1 MLDAFGDTTRFTA
14 RVLDQYG
21 QEMVAAAVTYESSD
35 EAVAAVDGSGLVT
48 AAGNGSATV
57 TAATGAVV
65 GSAVV
70 TVEQRVVEVR
80 VSPDSVTLV
89 AIGDTVR
96 LAAEALDSNG
106 HGVAR
111 ADFEW
116 TSEDS
121 VATVDAAGLVTAAA
135 NGSATVSATS
145 AAVAGTAAVTV
156 KQVVE
161 SLRVA
166 PDSVTFVAIG
176 DTMRLVAEALDSNGH
191 AVVSAQF
198 DWTSDDSVATVDAT
212 GLVAA
217 AGNGSTSV
225 AARSGALGGSAV
237 VTVKQVVESVRVAPD
252 SVTFVAI
259 RDTVR
264 FVAEGLD
271 SNGYAV
277 ADAEFDFRSNN
288 EGVASVD
295 AAGLVMALADGNAA
309 VVVTSAPA
317 TGQAVV
323 RVRAGSA
330 RDREVLMAFH
340 EATGGP
346 GWTRNFNWLSDAGID
361 QWYGVGT
368 DSLDRV
374 VEIELVGNGLI
385 GSLPPEL
392 GRLERLTRLSLA
404 ATPGFGYVCARSNT
418 PPTGTGVKG
427 DLEWAGSI
435 AEFRVPIEPLWSNRA
450 TDGRA
455 YAAEFVADTAMHG
468 MASLGNLSYRRNR
481 LTGRI
486 PAELGG
492 LAGLEH
498 LSLGG
503 NKLSGPIPPELG
515 GLVGL
520 RYLDLQI
527 SGLSG
532 PIPSEIGRLANLE
545 HLLLAGNDLSGPLPP
560 ELGNLRN
567 LKKLFLRQNEVTGS
581 LPSELGKLVSLE
593 ELDFTCNELSGPLPP
608 ELGNLRNLQELEL
621 FGNKQSGEIPESL
634 GRLAS
639 LTKLDIRYN
648 YYLTGGI
655 PPGIGGLTE
664 LTELLLAQNLL
675 SGPIPP
681 ELSRLVNLDLLLLD
695 NNNLTGE
702 IPPQLG
708 DLKNI
713 RYLSVSGNDLTGT
726 IPPELGGLVS
736 LEKLQVSVNRLTGA
750 VPFQLGNLR
759 NLRDLWFATN
769 QLTGPLPPELGS
781 LPNLRI
787 LMPAANPGLTGSLPR
802 TLTRIP
808 LRIFNWEDTGLCAPR
823 DRAFQTW
830 VASIEGAWGADCKQ
844 IPREVFRAFFEATGG
859 SGWMSSLNWL
869 TNAPVSSWYGV
880 TVEDSLVTG
889 LDLSDNRLVGTLP
902 SAVGE
907 FTELQR
913 LDVSR
918 NSLAG
923 GLPQE
928 LQELQDLETLD
939 LSRNRFSGPVVR
951 VLSSLKML
959 KRLDLSDNELEGP
972 LPGFLPQLDALRYF
986 RWNNSGLCAPEAPW
1000 FQTWLASI
1008 ETRDGPTC
1016 EGPFTLS
1023 VAAAHLTQAAQSSE
1037 GAIPVVAGRPAQ
1049 LRVFATAD
1057 RANDYN
1063 PDALVTFHAGG
1074 REVHEVEMQTD
1085 GSRGVPDHYDP
1096 ARADQRY
1103 QALIPGAVLRPG
1115 TEMVVAIDP
1124 DSVMPRAEFSEVR
1137 IPLDVRELP
1146 RMRLTIVPVVAESG
1160 AGGDVLDWVR
1170 SADDPA
1176 VGFMRA
1182 VLPVGDLDLTVREPF
1197 TIAQL
1202 PVAEDINDWRDLLQ
1216 DIDLLRTAEAGSGYW
1231 YAVVQPEGERGTLG
1245 ITYIEGRASV
1255 GIPDPQVFA
1264 HELGHNMS
1272 LRHAPCG
1279 GPARQDPDYPYADG
1293 SIGVHGYDPRA
1304 DTLVDPST
1312 PDLMSYCR
1320 PRWISDYHFNKAL
1333 EYRLEAEVT
1342 SSARTAADLP
1352 NGSRLLLWGSV
1363 DAEGRLRLDPAFS
1376 LDAPAKLPSGP
1387 GPYRVEGFAPDG
1399 TSAFAIDFA
1408 MDEASEGGGG
1418 FHYLI
1423 PFEEERLASLER
1435 IVLSGPEGSVEL
1447 GRQTLAPP
1455 IAIVIDQDSGRIRS
1469 VLRGE
1474 AAENAVG
1481 MAAARAP
1488 GGPPVRERVLVSY
1501 GLPVPPAR

>member
-1 MLDAFGDTTRFTA
+1 M
-14 RVLDQYG
+14 
-21 QEMVAAAVTYESSD
+21 
-35 EAVAAVDGSGLVT
+35 
-48 AAGNGSATV
+48 
-57 TAATGAVV
+57 
-65 GSAVV
+65 
-70 TVEQRVVEVR
+70 
-80 VSPDSVTLV
+80 SPDSMTLV

-96 LAAEALDSNG
+96 L
-106 HGVAR
+106 
-111 ADFEW
+111 
-116 TSEDS
+116 
-121 VATVDAAGLVTAAA
+121 
-135 NGSATVSATS
+135 
-145 AAVAGTAAVTV
+145 
-156 KQVVE
+156 
-161 SLRVA
+161 
-166 PDSVTFVAIG
+166 
-176 DTMRLVAEALDSNGH
+176 VAEARDSNGH

-212 GLVAA
+212 GLVTA

-259 RDTVR
+259 GDTVR
-264 FVAEGLD
+264 LVAEGLD

-277 ADAEFDFRSNN
+277 ADAEFDFRSNT

-295 AAGLVMALADGNAA
+295 AAGLVTALADGNAA

-317 TGQAVV
+317 TGQGVV

-330 RDREVLMAFH
+330 RDREVLMVFH

-346 GWTRNFNWLSDAGID
+346 GWTRNFNWLSEAGID

-385 GSLPPEL
+385 GSLPPDL
-392 GRLERLTRLSLA
+392 GRLEQLTRLSLA
-404 ATPGFGYVCARSNT
+404 ATPAFGYACVRWIA
-418 PPTGTGVKG
+418 PPKAGTGADR

-435 AEFRVPIEPLWSNRA
+435 DEFRMPNEPLWSNRA

-455 YAAEFVADTAMHG
+455 YATEFVADTAMHG
-468 MASLGNLSYRRNR
+468 MASLGNLSFRRNR
-481 LTGRI
+481 LSGRI

-492 LAGLEH
+492 LASLEH

-503 NKLSGPIPPELG
+503 NKLSGPIPLELG
-515 GLVGL
+515 GLLGL

-545 HLLLAGNDLSGPLPP
+545 HLLLAGNDLTGPLPP

-567 LKKLFLRQNEVTGS
+567 LKELFLRQNAVTGS
-581 LPSELGKLVSLE
+581 LPSEFGNLVSLE

-608 ELGNLRNLQELEL
+608 ELGNLRNLRELEL
-621 FGNKQSGEIPESL
+621 FGNKQSGDIPESL

-639 LTKLDIRYN
+639 LIKLDLGYN
-648 YYLTGGI
+648 YYLTGEI
-655 PPGIGGLTE
+655 PLSISGLTDLTE
-664 LTELLLAQNLL
+664 LRLSQNLL
-675 SGPIPP
+675 SGRIPS
-681 ELSRLVNLDLLLLD
+681 ELSRLVNLSSLSLF
-695 NNNLTGE
+695 NNQLTGG
-702 IPPQLG
+702 IPPRLGQLMN
-708 DLKNI
+708 LRSLN
-713 RYLSVSGNDLTGT
+713 VSGNDLTGR
-726 IPPELGGLVS
+726 IPPELGGLMS
-736 LEKLQVSVNRLTGA
+736 LEILSVGGNRLTG
-750 VPFQLGNLR
+750 PIPSHLGNLR
-759 NLRDLWFATN
+759 NLRYLYFDWN
-769 QLTGPLPPELGS
+769 RLTGTLPPELGNLTKLIVL
-781 LPNLRI
+781 LPW
-787 LMPAANPGLTGSLPR
+787 ANPGLKGSLPR

-808 LRIFNWEDTGLCAPR
+808 LRTFNWEDTGLCAPR

-830 VASIEGAWGADCKQ
+830 VASIERAWGADCKQ

-859 SGWMSSLNWL
+859 SDWMSSLNWL
-869 TNAPVSSWYGV
+869 TDAPVSSWYGV

-902 SAVGE
+902 WAVGE

-913 LDVSR
+913 LDVSG

-923 GLPQE
+923 GLPLE
-928 LQELQDLETLD
+928 LQELKDLETLD
-939 LSRNRFSGPVVR
+939 LSGNRFSGPVVR
-951 VLSSLKML
+951 VLSNLKML
-959 KRLDLSDNELEGP
+959 KSLDLSNNELEGP
-972 LPGFLPQLDALRYF
+972 LPGFLPLLDALRHF

-1000 FQTWLASI
+1000 FQAWLTSI
-1008 ETRDGPTC
+1008 ETRGGPTC
-1016 EGPFTLS
+1016 EGPYTLS
-1023 VAAAHLTQAAQSSE
+1023 VAAAHLTQAAQGSE

-1057 RANDYN
+1057 RANDYK
-1063 PDALVTFHAGG
+1063 PDALVTFHVGG
-1074 REVHEVEMQTD
+1074 REVHEVEMQID

-1096 ARADQRY
+1096 AREDQRY

-1176 VGFMRA
+1176 IEFMRA

-1202 PVAEDINDWRDLLQ
+1202 PVARDANDWRDLLR
-1216 DIDLLRTAEAGSGYW
+1216 DIDLLRTAERGSGYW
-1231 YAVVQPEGERGTLG
+1231 YAVVQREGDSGVAGIAYLG
-1245 ITYIEGRASV
+1245 RRASV
-1255 GIPDPQVFA
+1255 GISDAQVFA
-1264 HELGHNMS
+1264 HEVGHNMS

-1279 GPARQDPDYPYADG
+1279 GPAQLDPDYPYTDG
-1293 SIGVHGYDPRA
+1293 SIGIHGYDPRA

-1312 PDLMSYCR
+1312 PDLMSYCH
-1320 PRWISDYHFNKAL
+1320 PQWISDFNFKKAL
-1333 EYRLEAEVT
+1333 EYRLEAEAT

-1352 NGSRLLLWGSV
+1352 NGSRLLLWGGV
-1363 DAEGRLRLDPAFS
+1363 DTEGRLRLDPAFA
-1376 LDAPAKLPSGP
+1376 LEAPPKLPTGS
-1387 GPYRVEGFAPDG
+1387 GPYRIEGFAPDG
-1399 TSAFAIDFA
+1399 ASAFAIDFA

-1418 FHYLI
+1418 FHYLL

-1469 VLRGE
+1469 ILRGE
-1474 AAENAVG
+1474 AAQ
-1481 MAAARAP
+1481 AAAGAAADQAP
-1488 GGPPVRERVLVSY
+1488 GGPPVRERVLVSF
-1501 GLPVPPAR
+1501 GLPVPPTR